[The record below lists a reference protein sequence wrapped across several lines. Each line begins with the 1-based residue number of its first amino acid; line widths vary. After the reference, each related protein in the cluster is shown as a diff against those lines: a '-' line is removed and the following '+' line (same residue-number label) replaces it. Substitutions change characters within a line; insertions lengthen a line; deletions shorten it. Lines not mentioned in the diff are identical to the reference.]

1 MRVNRRRESGEEM
14 HGEREGSLTRIT
26 MSRGRVDAEHGV
38 DLGEN
43 FVPFLCWIGLM
54 CDGAAST

>member
-1 MRVNRRRESGEEM
+1 M